1 MKAIILAAGVSRR
14 LYPLTF
20 DTPKSLLELKD
31 KPILDYQLEA
41 LKSVGIKDI
50 IIVLGYY
57 SELFVE
63 HLNKNHSD
71 LKVQIVNNHHFFET
85 NTAYSVWLSKNTA
98 NQGDT
103 ILMNADVLFPI
114 KLIKRLVSSKQSDLM
129 AVEVKKCGEEEVKV
143 IEGDKKRIVAIGKK
157 LIQENSLGEF
167 IGVAKFSNEFMKK
180 FFSSLDKLIGA
191 GGKSDYFEAA
201 IDPILS
207 KHDIYYEDVSDL
219 PCKEID
225 FLEDFKEAKKLVKS
239 HHYNG

>member
-31 KPILDYQLEA
+31 KPILDYQLDA
-41 LKSVGIKDI
+41 LKSVGIQDI

-63 HLNKNHSD
+63 HFKNNHSD
-71 LKVQIVNNHHFFET
+71 LNVQVVNNHHFFET
-85 NTAYSVWLSKNTA
+85 NTAYSVWLCNDTA
-98 NQGDT
+98 NQDD
-103 ILMNADVLFPI
+103 IMLMNADVLFPI
-114 KLIKRLVSSKQSDLM
+114 ELIQRLVTSDRRDLM

-143 IEGDKKRIVAIGKK
+143 IEGDNNRVVAIGKK

-167 IGVAKFSNEFMKK
+167 IGVAKFSSGFMKK
-180 FFSSLDKLIGA
+180 FFSSLDKLILA

-207 KHDIYYEDVSDL
+207 KHDIFYEDVSDL

-225 FLEDFKEAKKLVKS
+225 FLEDLEEAKKLVKS